1 MARTAFLRLQGK
13 LHGQPFIVKGGLP
26 EAVQQQ
32 IHVGGALKAS
42 TQAGVQCPVGV
53 DQE

>member
-1 MARTAFLRLQGK
+1 MARTAFLRLRGK
-13 LHGQPFIVKGGLP
+13 LYGQPFIVKGGLP
-26 EAVQQQ
+26 EAVRQQ